1 MRARGPAG
9 LYLACALVVIGA
21 PAHWAR
27 SQTPGPDY
35 TRQSDVIY
43 GRKFGVALT
52 LERFVP
58 AQPNGLGILWVVSS
72 GGRSSREQTLQPSF
86 ERRISPFLTRGYQV
100 FAVMH
105 GSAPVFHLQDFEQ
118 DVRRAVRFV
127 RHGAGQ
133 LGIDPD
139 RLALAGS
146 SAGGSI
152 ALIVATRARD
162 GDPKAEDAVDG
173 VSDRVQTVGC
183 FFAPTDFTNY
193 GQPAVNVLDFMRQQ
207 AGAVDPTFEFYETEP
222 KTGVRRTITDRDR
235 ILEILREMSPVTHVT
250 SDDPPTIL
258 VHGDRDQGVPVQQSR
273 QLVERL
279 MQANVPARLV
289 RRQGQ
294 GHAWPGWE
302 SDSALLAEWFDT
314 HLRMRLPQGPR

>member
-1 MRARGPAG
+1 MRTRCLAA
-9 LYLACALVVIGA
+9 LYLTGAVVLIGSSA
-21 PAHWAR
+21 RWAS
-27 SQTPGPDY
+27 SQTTHPEY
-35 TRQSDVIY
+35 SRQSDVIY

-58 AQPNGLGILWVVSS
+58 AKPNGLGIVWVVTS

-86 ERRISPFLTRGYQV
+86 ERRISPFLTRGYMV
-100 FAVMH
+100 FAVIH
-105 GSAPVFHLQDFEQ
+105 GSAPAFHLQDFEQ

-127 RHGAGQ
+127 RHGANR

-139 RLALAGS
+139 RLAIAGS

-152 ALIVATRARD
+152 ALIVATRAHD
-162 GDPKAEDAVDG
+162 GDPKAEDEVDR
-173 VSDRVQTVGC
+173 VSDRVLAVGC
-183 FFAPTDFTNY
+183 FFAPADFTNY
-193 GQPAVNVLDFMRQQ
+193 GQPGVSVLDFMRQQ
-207 AGAVDPTFEFYETEP
+207 AGVVDPTFEFYETEP
-222 KTGVRRTITDRDR
+222 KTAARRTITDRDR
-235 ILEILREMSPVTHVT
+235 ILEKLREMSPITHVT

-273 QLVERL
+273 QLLERL

-289 RRQGQ
+289 VREGQ

-314 HLRMRLPQGPR
+314 HLRRARR

>member
-1 MRARGPAG
+1 MRARCLAA
-9 LYLACALVVIGA
+9 LCVACALVLIRV
-21 PAHWAR
+21 PAR
-27 SQTPGPDY
+27 SASSQTTVAQY

-58 AQPNGLGILWVVSS
+58 AKPNGFGIMWVVSS

-86 ERRISPFLTRGYQV
+86 ERRISPFLTHGYTV
-100 FAVMH
+100 LAVIH
-105 GSAPVFHLQDFEQ
+105 GSAPAFHLQDFEQ

-127 RHGAGQ
+127 RYSASQ

-139 RLALAGS
+139 RLAIAGS

-162 GDPKAEDAVDG
+162 GDPKAEDPVDR
-173 VSDRVQTVGC
+173 VSDRVQAVGC
-183 FFAPTDFTNY
+183 FFPPTDFTNY
-193 GQPAVNVLDFMRQQ
+193 GQPAVTVLDFMRQQ
-207 AGAVDPTFEFYETEP
+207 AGVVDPTFEFYETEP
-222 KTGVRRTITDRDR
+222 KTAARRTITEGDR
-235 ILEILREMSPVTHVT
+235 ILEKLREMSPTTHVT

-273 QLVERL
+273 QLLERL
-279 MQANVPARLV
+279 KQANVPARLV
-289 RRQGQ
+289 VREGQ

-314 HLRMRLPQGPR
+314 HLRRALR

>member
-1 MRARGPAG
+1 MRARCLAA
-9 LYLACALVVIGA
+9 LYIACALVLTGA
-21 PAHWAR
+21 STRWAS
-27 SQTPGPDY
+27 SQTTGPDY

-58 AQPNGLGILWVVSS
+58 AKPNGLGIVWVVTS

-86 ERRISPFLTRGYQV
+86 ERRISAFLTRGYIV
-100 FAVMH
+100 FAVIH
-105 GSAPVFHLQDFEQ
+105 GSAPAFHLQDFEQ

-127 RHGAGQ
+127 RHDASQ

-139 RLALAGS
+139 RLAIAGS
-146 SAGGSI
+146 SAGGSV
-152 ALIVATRARD
+152 ALIVATQARD
-162 GDPKAEDAVDG
+162 GDPKAEDAVDRL
-173 VSDRVQTVGC
+173 SDRVQAVGC
-183 FFAPTDFTNY
+183 FFAPTDLTNY
-193 GQPAVNVLDFMRQQ
+193 GQPGVNVLDFMRQQ
-207 AGAVDPTFEFYETEP
+207 AGVVDPTFEFYDTEP
-222 KTGVRRTITDRDR
+222 KTAARRTITDRDR
-235 ILEILREMSPVTHVT
+235 ILEKLREMSPITHVT

-273 QLVERL
+273 QLLERL

-289 RRQGQ
+289 VREGQ
-294 GHAWPGWE
+294 GHAWSGWE

-314 HLRMRLPQGPR
+314 HLRMRFPQ